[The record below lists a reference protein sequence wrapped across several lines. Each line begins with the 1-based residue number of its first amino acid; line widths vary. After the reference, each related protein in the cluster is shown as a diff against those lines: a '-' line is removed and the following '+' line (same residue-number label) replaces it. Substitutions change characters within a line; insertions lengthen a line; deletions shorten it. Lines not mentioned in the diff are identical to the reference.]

1 MPGNMSLDA
10 STNDK
15 VKVLYVAGWGR
26 SGSTL
31 LGRVLG
37 QIEQFFLVGEL
48 RYMWDR
54 GLIENRFCSCGAPFD
69 QCPVWQQVVSRT
81 FVNEGISAET
91 MVGLREQGLR
101 TRHILLTPARK
112 SLQAKIA
119 NMGEYPGSVEK
130 LYNAVREVSQ
140 SRVIVDTSKFPS
152 YGYVL
157 RNIPSVE
164 LYILHLVRDPRAAA
178 YSWESRRKLKLDYGA
193 GSDKFMTSHNFAESS
208 LAWSEWNLAIE
219 NLRRQ
224 EPERYMLLRYEDF
237 VENPRNSVD
246 SILRFLDEE
255 GAKSPFISERQVR
268 LEVPHTF
275 SGNPDR
281 FSGGTVT
288 IKPDASWK
296 DNMSVT
302 RQAAVAAR
310 TWPGLIRYKYPLR
323 PQRNNG

>member
-1 MPGNMSLDA
+1 MNIGTSA
-10 STNDK
+10 NDK

-37 QIEQFFLVGEL
+37 QIEQFFLAGEL

-69 QCPVWQQVVSRT
+69 RCPVWQQVVSRT
-81 FVNEGISAET
+81 FVNHRANAEAL
-91 MVGLREQGLR
+91 VGLREQGLR
-101 TRHILLTPARK
+101 TRHMLLTPAQK
-112 SLQAKIA
+112 SLQAKVA
-119 NMGEYPGSVEK
+119 SMGDYPVTVEK
-130 LYNAVREVSQ
+130 LYNAVREVTQ

-164 LYILHLVRDPRAAA
+164 LYVLHLVRDPRAAA
-178 YSWESRRKLKLDYGA
+178 YSWESRRKLKLDHGA
-193 GSDKFMTSHNFAESS
+193 RSDKFMTSHNFAASS
-208 LAWSEWNLAIE
+208 FAWNEWNLAIE

-237 VENPRNSVD
+237 AESPRSTVEN
-246 SILRFLDEE
+246 ILRFIDEE
-255 GAKSPFISERQVR
+255 GAVSPFIDERQVR
-268 LEVPHTF
+268 LGIPHTF

-281 FSGGTVT
+281 FAGGTVT
-288 IKPDASWK
+288 IEPDASWK
-296 DNMSVT
+296 RNMSVS
-302 RQAAVAAR
+302 RQAAVAGL

-323 PQRNNG
+323 PQRNSG

>member
-1 MPGNMSLDA
+1 MSSGA
-10 STNDK
+10 STNR

-37 QIEQFFLVGEL
+37 QIDRFFLVGEL

-54 GLIENRFCSCGAPFD
+54 GLIENRFCSCGTPFD
-69 QCPVWQQVVSRT
+69 RCPVWQQVVART
-81 FVNEGISAET
+81 FVEARVDAEAL
-91 MVGLREQGLR
+91 VRLREQGLR
-101 TRHILLTPARK
+101 TRHILLTPTQKR
-112 SLQAKIA
+112 LQAKVA
-119 NMGEYPGSVEK
+119 SMGEYLAFVEK
-130 LYNAVREVSQ
+130 LYNAVREVSH

-157 RNIPSVE
+157 RNISSVD

-178 YSWESRRKLKLDYGA
+178 YSWESRRKLKLDYGT
-193 GSDKFMTSHNFAESS
+193 GSNKFMTAHNFAESS
-208 LAWSEWNLAIE
+208 LAWNEWNLAIE

-224 EPERYMLLRYEDF
+224 EPGHYMLLRYEDF
-237 VENPRNSVD
+237 VESPRSTVE
-246 SILRFLDEE
+246 SILRLLGEE
-255 GAKSPFISERQVR
+255 RAVSPFIGERQVR

-288 IKPDASWK
+288 IEPDGSWK
-296 DNMSVT
+296 RNMSAT
-302 RQAAVAAR
+302 RQAAVAAL
-310 TWPGLIRYKYPLR
+310 TWPGLLRYKYPLR
-323 PQRNNG
+323 PQRQDV